1 MKTIEVEIVRMLGRL
16 NALSRRTPTSPQE
29 VPEAPRGHGRGRM
42 LGLLHDHGEMSQSQI
57 ASLLDIRPQSLSE
70 MLTKAESDG
79 VIVRRQ
85 STEDKRQTL
94 VSLTELGQSRVE
106 TGRGISRSA
115 YRRRKNRA
123 CRNPAQTHRRKKR
136 KRITKTI
143 SSTGRIYYGT
153 WKTRKIR
160 RIRQKRRSVH
170 GPS

>member
-16 NALSRRTPTSPQE
+16 NALSRRAPTSPQE

-70 MLTKAESDG
+70 MLAKAETDG

-106 TGRGISRSA
+106 T
-115 YRRRKNRA
+115 YREN
-123 CRNPAQTHRRKKR
+123 HRRQAEEFLDPLTDDEKNALAEILRKLIDAKKENE
-136 KRITKTI
+136 
-143 SSTGRIYYGT
+143 
-153 WKTRKIR
+153 
-160 RIRQKRRSVH
+160 
-170 GPS
+170 

>member
-70 MLTKAESDG
+70 MLAKAETDG

-106 TGRGISRSA
+106 TFREVH
-115 YRRRKNRA
+115 RKHA
-123 CRNPAQTHRRKKR
+123 EEFLDPLTDDEKTVLAEILRKLIDAK
-136 KRITKTI
+136 KENE
-143 SSTGRIYYGT
+143 
-153 WKTRKIR
+153 
-160 RIRQKRRSVH
+160 
-170 GPS
+170 

>member
-16 NALSRRTPTSPQE
+16 NALSRRAPTSPQE

-70 MLTKAESDG
+70 MLAKAETDG

-106 TGRGISRSA
+106 T
-115 YRRRKNRA
+115 YREN
-123 CRNPAQTHRRKKR
+123 HRRQAEEFLDPLTDDEKTALAEILRKLIDAKKENE
-136 KRITKTI
+136 
-143 SSTGRIYYGT
+143 
-153 WKTRKIR
+153 
-160 RIRQKRRSVH
+160 
-170 GPS
+170 

>member
-16 NALSRRTPTSPQE
+16 NALSRRTPTPPQE

-70 MLTKAESDG
+70 MLAKAETDG
-79 VIVRRQ
+79 VIARRQ

-106 TGRGISRSA
+106 T
-115 YRRRKNRA
+115 YREN
-123 CRNPAQTHRRKKR
+123 HRRQAEEFLDPLTDDEKTALAEILRKLIDAKKENE
-136 KRITKTI
+136 
-143 SSTGRIYYGT
+143 
-153 WKTRKIR
+153 
-160 RIRQKRRSVH
+160 
-170 GPS
+170 

>member
-16 NALSRRTPTSPQE
+16 NALSRRAPTSPQE

-70 MLTKAESDG
+70 MLTKAETDG

-106 TGRGISRSA
+106 T
-115 YRRRKNRA
+115 YREN
-123 CRNPAQTHRRKKR
+123 HRRQAEEFLDPLTDDEKTALAEILRKLIDAKKENE
-136 KRITKTI
+136 
-143 SSTGRIYYGT
+143 
-153 WKTRKIR
+153 
-160 RIRQKRRSVH
+160 
-170 GPS
+170 